1 MLWLRALIFTVL
13 VPGSVAVLAPW
24 TIYNGS
30 ALAGSWWQA
39 GWPLVIA
46 GATIYLLCLLTFLA
60 ENGTPAIFFT
70 RALRSVLGE
79 EPGTLVRGGL
89 YRYSRNP
96 MYVGV
101 LAVVFGQ
108 AILFASLA
116 LTVYGVVLFA
126 AFDMVVAFLE
136 EPHLKARDPFA
147 FEAYSRTTPRWLGLR
162 HQKSHQ

>member
-1 MLWLRALIFTVL
+1 MLKLRAVLFTVL
-13 VPGSVAVLAPW
+13 VPGSVAVLVPW
-24 TIYNGS
+24 TIYAGA
-30 ALAGSWWQA
+30 ALAGGWWRA
-39 GWPLVIA
+39 GWLLVIA
-46 GATIYLLCLLTFLA
+46 GSAIYLRCLLSFLA

-79 EPGTLVRGGL
+79 EPGTLVRSGL

-116 LTVYGVVLFA
+116 LTVYGVLLFV
-126 AFDMVVAFLE
+126 AFDIVVAFLE

-147 FEAYSRTTPRWLGLR
+147 FEAYARATPRWIGMR
-162 HQKSHQ
+162 R